1 MRQSPYQ
8 KLNTM
13 QPNSLNQMG
22 QNKIN
27 PQLPNYRHIPGE
39 EDDFGG
45 DNDSQINNQSIP
57 N

>member
-1 MRQSPYQ
+1 
-8 KLNTM
+8 
-13 QPNSLNQMG
+13 MG

-45 DNDSQINNQSIP
+45 DNDS
-57 N
+57 